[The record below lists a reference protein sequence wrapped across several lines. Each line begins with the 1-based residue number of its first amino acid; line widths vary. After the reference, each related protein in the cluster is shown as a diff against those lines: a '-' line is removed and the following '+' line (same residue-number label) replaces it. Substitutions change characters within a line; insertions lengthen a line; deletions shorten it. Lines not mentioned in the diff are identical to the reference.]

1 MKINISDS
9 QCLTFSS
16 AGTIHVAASQHD
28 IWILL
33 KPVRDGEEVNKR
45 EGGPKI
51 KTALFYKLVK

>member
-9 QCLTFSS
+9 QSLTFSS

-33 KPVRDGEEVNKR
+33 KPVRDREEVNKR
-45 EGGPKI
+45 GRAQDKNC
-51 KTALFYKLVK
+51 TVL